1 VTRWKKYSF
10 SALAMTV
17 SLSGG
22 AYGWMKYLLTTDDP
36 FAVVNHPLQP
46 LMLHLHVASAPAFL
60 VLFGILL
67 DSHVAERIG
76 RDLPNRGSG
85 LLSFGTILVMSVSGY
100 ALQIVTGDRA
110 RQVWV
115 AAHLGSG
122 LLFAVAYS
130 VHLFVSVWMWLT
142 SPPPQRTSIT

>member
-1 VTRWKKYSF
+1 MTRWKKSSF

-110 RQVWV
+110 R
-115 AAHLGSG
+115 
-122 LLFAVAYS
+122 
-130 VHLFVSVWMWLT
+130 
-142 SPPPQRTSIT
+142 